1 MVPYSGSVLTE
12 HLLNKLYDVN
22 SKQSLEYVVKPIKGM
37 SIYDSFI
44 PTMVQNITFMDYP
57 AKNPAGARRHALGAH
72 FNHKFGLI
80 PKAFALRD
88 IKYVNVDNYFQNSYT
103 ESTDENGDDYTIWT
117 IYGDT
122 MGTTAANKIRSL
134 YRYIKSALLRSQS

>member
-1 MVPYSGSVLTE
+1 MKIFYIKNTPSAVTGELKYL
-12 HLLNKLYDVN
+12 
-22 SKQSLEYVVKPIKGM
+22 VKPIKGM

-44 PTMVQNITFMDYP
+44 PTMIQNITFMDYP

-134 YRYIKSALLRSQS
+134 YRYIKSALLRTQS

>member
-1 MVPYSGSVLTE
+1 MVPYSGSVLNE
-12 HLLNKLYDVN
+12 NLLYEKYDVICIQCL
-22 SKQSLEYVVKPIKGM
+22 KCLVKPIKGM

-44 PTMVQNITFMDYP
+44 PTMIQNITFMDYP

-134 YRYIKSALLRSQS
+134 YRYIKSALLRTQS